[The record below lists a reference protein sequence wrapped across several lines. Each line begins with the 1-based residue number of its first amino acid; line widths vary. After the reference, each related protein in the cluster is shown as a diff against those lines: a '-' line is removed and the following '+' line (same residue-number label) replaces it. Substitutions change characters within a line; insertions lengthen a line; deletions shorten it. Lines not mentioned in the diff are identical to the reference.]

1 MCYSETHPLAPFLP
15 HNAKIL
21 ILGSFPPPKKR
32 WCMDFFYPNWN
43 NDFWRIMGHVA
54 KADKNYF
61 IAGKE
66 KRFDKEKIEKFCNE
80 NGIALYDTAEKV
92 IRLKNNA
99 SDNFLQVVTPL
110 DPAKVLSQ
118 IPACKALVVTG
129 QKAMD
134 TLLAQLPPIQ
144 EPSIGSSTPF
154 TLLERDFRLYR
165 MPSSSRAYP
174 KPLEEKAVYY
184 KKMFEELG
192 MLH

>member
-1 MCYSETHPLAPFLP
+1 MCYSQTHPLAPFLP

-99 SDNFLQVVTPL
+99 SDNFLQIVSYTNIAAL
-110 DPAKVLSQ
+110 LEQ
-118 IPACKALVVTG
+118 IPLCSTIVATGEKAAEAI
-129 QKAMD
+129 QKA
-134 TLLAQLPPIQ
+134 TGCKKL
-144 EPSIGSSTPF
+144 STGES
-154 TLLERDFRLYR
+154 TETEYCKRKVKIWR
-165 MPSSSRAYP
+165 MPSTSRAYP
-174 KPLEEKAVYY
+174 LPFLQKAEYY
-184 KKMFEELG
+184 SKIV
-192 MLH
+192 